1 MCIWGKI
8 RDWKMSKT
16 GMWFLAGMA
25 AMVLLAKNE
34 AQAQAA
40 DFGYSA
46 GMDSPRHGKCEPI
59 TIPLCK
65 DIAYNETIMP
75 NLLNHQKQDDAGM
88 KISDSF
94 PTISFAFWYHLCFGF
109 WILIELTEVRFR
121 SSGYWPSFSE
131 VDLSSFDAYQ
141 KRWNDHEFFLA
152 MHFPNISWRSSAD
165 RSFHLSKR
173 QTCIFLGKNAVKIV
187 ILM

>member
-8 RDWKMSKT
+8 LDWKMSKT
-16 GMWFLAGMA
+16 GMWFLARVA

-88 KISDSF
+88 NKWLISYNF
-94 PTISFAFWYHLCFGF
+94 IC
-109 WILIELTEVRFR
+109 ILISCLHCILNYNWGLTEVQFR
-121 SSGYWPSFSE
+121 SSGYW
-131 VDLSSFDAYQ
+131 L
-141 KRWNDHEFFLA
+141 RFFGG
-152 MHFPNISWRSSAD
+152 RSIIFWCVPKKD
-165 RSFHLSKR
+165 RTTTNFIWP
-173 QTCIFLGKNAVKIV
+173 CIFRISVDDPVQIV
-187 ILM
+187 HFIYQRDRHVFFKRTEWRKYTR

>member
-1 MCIWGKI
+1 MLKI
-8 RDWKMSKT
+8 
-16 GMWFLAGMA
+16 GMWLLAGMA
-25 AMVLLAKNE
+25 AMVFLAKSE
-34 AQAQAA
+34 AQAA

-94 PTISFAFWYHLCFGF
+94 PTISFAF
-109 WILIELTEVRFR
+109 
-121 SSGYWPSFSE
+121 
-131 VDLSSFDAYQ
+131 
-141 KRWNDHEFFLA
+141 
-152 MHFPNISWRSSAD
+152 
-165 RSFHLSKR
+165 
-173 QTCIFLGKNAVKIV
+173 
-187 ILM
+187 

>member
-1 MCIWGKI
+1 
-8 RDWKMSKT
+8 MSKT
-16 GMWFLAGMA
+16 GMWFLTGMA
-25 AMVLLAKNE
+25 AVMLLAESKVE
-34 AQAQAA
+34 AQAT

-94 PTISFAFWYHLCFGF
+94 PTISFAF
-109 WILIELTEVRFR
+109 
-121 SSGYWPSFSE
+121 
-131 VDLSSFDAYQ
+131 
-141 KRWNDHEFFLA
+141 
-152 MHFPNISWRSSAD
+152 
-165 RSFHLSKR
+165 
-173 QTCIFLGKNAVKIV
+173 
-187 ILM
+187 

>member
-1 MCIWGKI
+1 
-8 RDWKMSKT
+8 
-16 GMWFLAGMA
+16 MWFLAGMA

-88 KISDSF
+88 KISDLF
-94 PTISFAFWYHLCFGF
+94 PTISFAF
-109 WILIELTEVRFR
+109 
-121 SSGYWPSFSE
+121 
-131 VDLSSFDAYQ
+131 
-141 KRWNDHEFFLA
+141 
-152 MHFPNISWRSSAD
+152 
-165 RSFHLSKR
+165 
-173 QTCIFLGKNAVKIV
+173 
-187 ILM
+187 